1 MKLADKVAFIV
12 GGGQTPGDTIGNGR
26 AMAMRFARE
35 GAMVVVADRRLDSAE
50 ETVSMVKADGGKAVA
65 QALDIRDDGQCAAAV
80 SACVAEHGRLDILVN
95 NVGLGTGDGGVTQ
108 ITDEAWDFIYEVNV
122 KGALHM
128 CRHALPVMR
137 EQGGGN
143 ILNIS
148 SVAAVCA
155 APMVAYKSSK
165 AALNALTHTLA
176 TGNFKYGVRANAIMP
191 GLMKTPMAIEA
202 ITAASGTP
210 KDDVIRAR
218 DARVPLRGGMGDA
231 WDVANAAAFLVSD
244 EARFITGAIL
254 PVDGG
259 QSVRIG

>member
-1 MKLADKVAFIV
+1 MKLSEKVALVV

-26 AMAMRFARE
+26 AMCLRFARE
-35 GAMVVVADRRLDSAE
+35 GATVVVADRSEASAR
-50 ETVSMVKADGGKAVA
+50 ETVAMVEAEGGKALA
-65 QALDIRDDGQCAAAV
+65 QAVDIRDDAQCAQAV
-80 SACVAEHGRLDILVN
+80 QTAVDKLGRLDILVN
-95 NVGLGTGDGGVTQ
+95 NVGLGTGDGGVTT

-137 EQGGGN
+137 KQGSGS

-155 APMVAYKSSK
+155 APMVAYKTSK

-191 GLMKTPMAIEA
+191 GLMNTPMAIES
-202 ITAASGTP
+202 ISKSRGTAKEDLIKS
-210 KDDVIRAR
+210 R

-231 WDVANAAAFLVSD
+231 WDVANAAAFLVSE
-244 EARFITGAIL
+244 EARFITGVIL

-259 QSVRIG
+259 QSARIG